1 MGWAVP
7 RQNESA
13 GKRRSGRTR
22 KGSPA
27 LREALTEAARAAAR
41 TRGCYLA
48 AQYRR
53 IAARR
58 GANRAAVAVAHTILV
73 IAYHLLT
80 NGGAYADLGANYYD
94 ERDKAVTVK
103 RAVARIR
110 RLGYEV
116 TVTPTAA

>member
-1 MGWAVP
+1 
-7 RQNESA
+7 
-13 GKRRSGRTR
+13 
-22 KGSPA
+22 
-27 LREALTEAARAAAR
+27 
-41 TRGCYLA
+41 
-48 AQYRR
+48 
-53 IAARR
+53 
-58 GANRAAVAVAHTILV
+58 VAHTILV